1 MSELKGQMLGM
12 ILVLAIFGAISAILI
27 ASFKNEANSVSER
40 VNSLESSV
48 PDSTAKAGLHVEI
61 R

>member
-27 ASFKNEANSVSER
+27 TSFKNEANSVSER

-48 PDSTAKAGLHVEI
+48 PDSVAQAALHVEN